1 MSMEVKN
8 DTQNNRIHAVMDYN
22 EAATIASAL
31 SAYAT
36 RENNDEIRHYAEQ
49 LQNPEVRG
57 TRPINVQFNFKNE
70 FGEPVTERLP
80 GHLIADDI
88 VLKRDSG
95 EWTFYEA
102 DKVERD
108 TATVFLENNQ
118 LFALDCAS
126 LPRDYD
132 RQLLNVNLA
141 AISFVDFIRKGIELT
156 KSRINNEME
165 GF

>member
-1 MSMEVKN
+1 MSMKVTN
-8 DTQNNRIHAVMDYN
+8 DTQNNRIHAVMDYDT
-22 EAATIASAL
+22 AAAIASAL

-36 RENNDEIRHYAEQ
+36 RENNDELHEYAEK
-49 LQNPEVRG
+49 LSNPGVSAV
-57 TRPINVQFNFKNE
+57 RPINVQFNFKNE

-108 TATVFLENNQ
+108 TATVFLENNR
-118 LFALDCAS
+118 LFAMDCTS

-132 RQLLNVNLA
+132 RELLDVNLA
-141 AISFVDFIRKGIELT
+141 AISFVDFVRKGIELT